1 MSDLERTIRETLRQI
16 ASQGETI
23 TYRDLAARA
32 EVPPPH
38 TIHTLTLLLEDLV
51 REDHAAGRPLLAA
64 VAVSRA
70 QAGVPGAGFFQLL
83 SELGRYGGPD
93 RGAEAAAV
101 HADELQAAWAYWGR
115 PHGGG

>member
-1 MSDLERTIRETLRQI
+1 MNDLKRTIRETLRQI
-16 ASQGETI
+16 AGKRETI

-38 TIHTLTLLLEDLV
+38 TIHTLTLLLEDLM

-83 SELGRYGGPD
+83 SELGRYEGPD
-93 RGAEAAAV
+93 RGPEAAAA
-101 HADELQAAWAYWGR
+101 HAAELQAAWAYWGR
-115 PHGGG
+115 SHGGG

>member
-1 MSDLERTIRETLRQI
+1 MDDLKRTIRETLSEI
-16 ASQGETI
+16 ACKGETI

-38 TIHTLTLLLEDLV
+38 AIHTLTLLLEDLV
-51 REDHAAGRPLLAA
+51 RQDHAAGRPLLAA

-70 QAGVPGAGFFQLL
+70 QAGVPGPGFFQLL

-93 RGAEAAAV
+93 RGAEAAAA
-101 HADELQAAWAYWGR
+101 HAAELQAAWAYWGGPR
-115 PHGGG
+115 GGG